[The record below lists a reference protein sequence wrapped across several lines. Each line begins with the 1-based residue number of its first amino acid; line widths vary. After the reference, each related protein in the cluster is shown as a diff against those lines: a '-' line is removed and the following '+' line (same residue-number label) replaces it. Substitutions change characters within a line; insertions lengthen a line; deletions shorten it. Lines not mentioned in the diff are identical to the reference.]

1 MNARSYTATSP
12 SRMNALGLSPL
23 NALTNSGNRSVRSWP
38 FRLIRRTPCLSLIA
52 TSRQPSTFS
61 SYTQP
66 ARWKGLAMSVGCIR
80 VTVGRRGG
88 ATGPVYRRA
97 PDSWA
102 ALAARGESRP
112 GSHALRSSAPH
123 AIAQVDCSGA
133 ETSRLKEFEIP
144 SYGGSECR
152 LSAADDHRV
161 EKQVTFVDEIG
172 FERKSCQL
180 GAANEDVVL
189 RFALELPSR
198 LGIELPLDTRDA
210 CRSACQRS

>member
-1 MNARSYTATSP
+1 MAGDMAAP
-12 SRMNALGLSPL
+12 EVALAPAGS
-23 NALTNSGNRSVRSWP
+23 LTP
-38 FRLIRRTPCLSLIA
+38 
-52 TSRQPSTFS
+52 
-61 SYTQP
+61 
-66 ARWKGLAMSVGCIR
+66 
-80 VTVGRRGG
+80 
-88 ATGPVYRRA
+88 
-97 PDSWA
+97 
-102 ALAARGESRP
+102 LAARGESRP

-172 FERKSCQL
+172 FKRKSCQL

-210 CRSACQRS
+210 CPSACQRSREDDLLGLLPDPCEVTVFGRIALHRRIPVRHRLIESPPKEMGSDRSHQLSDEIEYLIGIAPIEGAGAVLDVTVE

>member
-1 MNARSYTATSP
+1 
-12 SRMNALGLSPL
+12 
-23 NALTNSGNRSVRSWP
+23 
-38 FRLIRRTPCLSLIA
+38 
-52 TSRQPSTFS
+52 
-61 SYTQP
+61 
-66 ARWKGLAMSVGCIR
+66 MSFV
-80 VTVGRRGG
+80 
-88 ATGPVYRRA
+88 
-97 PDSWA
+97 
-102 ALAARGESRP
+102 LAARGESRP

-152 LSAADDHRV
+152 LPAADDHRV
-161 EKQVTFVDEIG
+161 EKQVTFVDEIR

-198 LGIELPLDTRDA
+198 LGIQLPPDPRAA
-210 CRSACQRS
+210 CLSARHRAGHAGRVGLLP

>member
-1 MNARSYTATSP
+1 
-12 SRMNALGLSPL
+12 
-23 NALTNSGNRSVRSWP
+23 
-38 FRLIRRTPCLSLIA
+38 
-52 TSRQPSTFS
+52 
-61 SYTQP
+61 
-66 ARWKGLAMSVGCIR
+66 
-80 VTVGRRGG
+80 
-88 ATGPVYRRA
+88 
-97 PDSWA
+97 
-102 ALAARGESRP
+102 
-112 GSHALRSSAPH
+112 
-123 AIAQVDCSGA
+123 VDCSGA

-210 CRSACQRS
+210 CGAPVSVREKTICSAFCQTRAKSRCSGG